1 MPTVSFVDTKLG
13 VTKKPAPL
21 HPGEI
26 LREKFLKPL
35 ELSAAALARRMHV
48 PRTRVERIADERI
61 GVTADTALRLSRALG
76 TRPQFWLNL
85 QREHDLAIVERA
97 LGREL
102 ATIEPIKRRRKK

>member
-13 VTKKPAPL
+13 VTKKPAP

-26 LREKFLKPL
+26 LREDYLKPL
-35 ELSAAALARRMHV
+35 QLSAYALARRMNV

-61 GVTADTALRLSRALG
+61 GVTADTALRLSRARSTIARSCSRCRSSQSCG
-76 TRPQFWLNL
+76 VVPS
-85 QREHDLAIVERA
+85 A

-102 ATIEPIKRRRKK
+102 ATIEPIKRGRKK

>member
-26 LREKFLKPL
+26 LREDYLKPL
-35 ELSAAALARRMHV
+35 ELSAAALARRMNV

-61 GVTADTALRLSRALG
+61 GVTADTALRLSKALG
-76 TRPQFWLNL
+76 TTPQLWLDL
-85 QREHDLAIVERA
+85 QQEYDLAIIERA

-102 ATIEPIKRRRKK
+102 ATIEPIKRGRKK

>member
-1 MPTVSFVDTKLG
+1 MPTVSFVDTKLR

-61 GVTADTALRLSRALG
+61 GVTADTALRVSRALG
-76 TRPQFWLNL
+76 TRPQFWLDL
-85 QREHDLAIVERA
+85 QREYDLAIVA
-97 LGREL
+97 
-102 ATIEPIKRRRKK
+102 

>member
-1 MPTVSFVDTKLG
+1 M
-13 VTKKPAPL
+13 TKKPAP

-26 LREKFLKPL
+26 LREDYLKPL
-35 ELSAAALARRMHV
+35 ELSAYALARRMNV

-76 TRPQFWLNL
+76 PRPQFWLNL

-102 ATIEPIKRRRKK
+102 ATIEPIKQGRMR

>member
-1 MPTVSFVDTKLG
+1 MG

-26 LREKFLKPL
+26 LREDYLKPL
-35 ELSAAALARRMHV
+35 ELSAYALARRMHV

-76 TRPQFWLNL
+76 TTPQSGSTCNASTTW
-85 QREHDLAIVERA
+85 RSS
-97 LGREL
+97 
-102 ATIEPIKRRRKK
+102 IEPIKRGRKK